1 MCSCSRLGK
10 MHVCFAHV
18 QAWRGFGLLPCIGA
32 FKTVVIYNGNQKLHF
47 LADESTA

>member
-1 MCSCSRLGK
+1 MCLCSSLGK
-10 MHVCFAHV
+10 MHMYFAHV
-18 QAWRGFGLLPCIGA
+18 QAWIGFGGLPHIGA